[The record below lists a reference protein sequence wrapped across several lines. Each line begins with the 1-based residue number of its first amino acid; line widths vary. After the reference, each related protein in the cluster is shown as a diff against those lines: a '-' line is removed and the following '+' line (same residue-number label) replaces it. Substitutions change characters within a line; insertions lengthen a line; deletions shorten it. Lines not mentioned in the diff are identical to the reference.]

1 MPRRL
6 HREAASLAD
15 ALTVIQQEYGPS
27 ARIVAAEAV
36 TVGGFRGL
44 FARRYFDIEFEVPD
58 GAPGAPTGAAGPVAP
73 GASAAGIDALL
84 RAAEQVEGD
93 WMPGAAPHAA
103 PTPSA
108 HGAAAPAP
116 AAAPRPSTER
126 PEFAELLAELSAT
139 TTGVR
144 EPAAVPVAR
153 GERGAL
159 VMVIGAGEA
168 AWEQARTIAADSGAI
183 LAQAGAHER
192 AGFPRGDDRRRARA
206 LRADAVGEGRSTV
219 LAAGLPASIPV
230 SASRLQALDDIGADQ
245 IWLVVDAARKADD
258 TARWV
263 TAIGAVLP
271 VDALA
276 VIGVAATA
284 SPETVDALGIPIGW
298 IDGRPAARPRLG

>member
-6 HREAASLAD
+6 HRESASLAD
-15 ALTVIQQEYGPS
+15 ALAVIQQEYGPS

-58 GAPGAPTGAAGPVAP
+58 TAADTAGPVVP
-73 GASAAGIDALL
+73 GAAAAGIDALL
-84 RAAEQVEGD
+84 SAAERVEGEWMPGSTARAAPTGPAG
-93 WMPGAAPHAA
+93 PGAAPA
-103 PTPSA
+103 PP
-108 HGAAAPAP
+108 
-116 AAAPRPSTER
+116 AAPRPSTER

-144 EPAAVPVAR
+144 EPAPVPVAR

-168 AWEQARTIAADSGAI
+168 AWEQARSIAADSGAI

-192 AGFPRGDDRRRARA
+192 AGFPRGDDRRRARS
-206 LRADAVGEGRSTV
+206 LRADAVGEGRATV

-230 SASRLQALDDIGADQ
+230 SSSRLQALDDIGADQ

>member
-1 MPRRL
+1 MSRRL
-6 HREAASLAD
+6 HREASSLAD
-15 ALTVIQQEYGPS
+15 ALAAIQQEYGPS

-36 TVGGFRGL
+36 TVGGIRGL

-58 GAPGAPTGAAGPVAP
+58 TAPDAEGPVAR
-73 GASAAGIDALL
+73 GAAAAGIDALL
-84 RAAEQVEGD
+84 NAAEQVEGE
-93 WMPGAAPHAA
+93 WMPGSSARTAPAGPA
-103 PTPSA
+103 GP
-108 HGAAAPAP
+108 AAAPAP
-116 AAAPRPSTER
+116 PAVPRPSTER
-126 PEFAELLAELSAT
+126 PDFAELLAELSAT

-144 EPAAVPVAR
+144 EPAPVPVAR
-153 GERGAL
+153 QERGAL
-159 VMVIGAGEA
+159 VMVIGAGES
-168 AWEQARTIAADSGAI
+168 AWEQARSIAAGSGAI

-192 AGFPRGDDRRRARA
+192 AGFPRGDDRRRARS
-206 LRADAVGEGRSTV
+206 LRADAVGEGRATV

-230 SASRLQALDDIGADQ
+230 SSSRLQALDDIGADQ

-276 VIGVAATA
+276 VVGVSATA

>member
-6 HREAASLAD
+6 HRESASLAD
-15 ALTVIQQEYGPS
+15 ALAVIQKEYGPS

-58 GAPGAPTGAAGPVAP
+58 AAPDAAAPVVP
-73 GASAAGIDALL
+73 GVGAAGIDALL
-84 RAAEQVEGD
+84 SAAEQVEGE
-93 WMPGAAPHAA
+93 WMPGSTARAAATAPAAPGAAPAM
-103 PTPSA
+103 P
-108 HGAAAPAP
+108 
-116 AAAPRPSTER
+116 AAPRPSTER

-144 EPAAVPVAR
+144 EPAPVPVAR

-168 AWEQARTIAADSGAI
+168 AWEQARSIAADSGAI

-192 AGFPRGDDRRRARA
+192 AGFPRGDDRRRARS
-206 LRADAVGEGRSTV
+206 LRADAVGEGRATV

-230 SASRLQALDDIGADQ
+230 SSSRLQALDDIGADQ

-298 IDGRPAARPRLG
+298 VDGRPAARPRLG